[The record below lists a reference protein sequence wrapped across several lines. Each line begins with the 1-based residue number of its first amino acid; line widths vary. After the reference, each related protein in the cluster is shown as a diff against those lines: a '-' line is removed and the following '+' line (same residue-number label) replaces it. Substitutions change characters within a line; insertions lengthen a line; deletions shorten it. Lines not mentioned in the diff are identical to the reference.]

1 MEKVKAGKEFTVY
14 AKTLTG
20 KTATNQV
27 TGEDTIDEVKAGWFH
42 GVGFHSDLQFGE
54 SSMLGEYMT
63 LMSSLDLTFKS
74 VCRGRSKSLSPILAL
89 TRSLVIR
96 RLDKACLSIF
106 AESVRPTKTGTLRI
120 SHTSSS
126 HTLIGERANKRRSF
140 ENAKL
145 YWKIQIST

>member
-1 MEKVKAGKEFTVY
+1 MSILEPLSAWLSAILGKDVIPQESGVRCSLHDLLTPTYVTNSLETVEKLKAGKEFTVY

-74 VCRGRSKSLSPILAL
+74 VCRGRSK
-89 TRSLVIR
+89 
-96 RLDKACLSIF
+96 
-106 AESVRPTKTGTLRI
+106 
-120 SHTSSS
+120 
-126 HTLIGERANKRRSF
+126 
-140 ENAKL
+140 
-145 YWKIQIST
+145 

>member
-1 MEKVKAGKEFTVY
+1 MSILEPLSARLSAILGKDVIPQESGGRCSLHDLLSPTYVTNPLETVEKVKAGKEFTVY

-42 GVGFHSDLQFGE
+42 GVGFHSDLRFGE

-74 VCRGRSKSLSPILAL
+74 VCRGRSK
-89 TRSLVIR
+89 
-96 RLDKACLSIF
+96 
-106 AESVRPTKTGTLRI
+106 
-120 SHTSSS
+120 
-126 HTLIGERANKRRSF
+126 
-140 ENAKL
+140 
-145 YWKIQIST
+145 

>member
-1 MEKVKAGKEFTVY
+1 MSILEPLSARLSAILGKDVIPQESGGRCSLHDLLSPTYVTSPLETVEKVKAGKEFTVY
-14 AKTLTG
+14 VKTLTG

-74 VCRGRSKSLSPILAL
+74 VCRGRSK
-89 TRSLVIR
+89 
-96 RLDKACLSIF
+96 
-106 AESVRPTKTGTLRI
+106 
-120 SHTSSS
+120 
-126 HTLIGERANKRRSF
+126 
-140 ENAKL
+140 
-145 YWKIQIST
+145 